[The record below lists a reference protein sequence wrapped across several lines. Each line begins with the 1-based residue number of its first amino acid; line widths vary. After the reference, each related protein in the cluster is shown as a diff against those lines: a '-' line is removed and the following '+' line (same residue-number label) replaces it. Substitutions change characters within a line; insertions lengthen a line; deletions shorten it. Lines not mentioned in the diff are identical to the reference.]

1 MRGPG
6 IIARHLLLLLAAL
19 ALAGCGSTGPQLI
32 ERDQIN
38 YSSALLVGE
47 KRQLLLNILRMR
59 EGDIPSFIHVK
70 QVVAGY
76 ERRYLGSVG
85 SAISQD
91 FVIVD
96 NFLIRGEAAV
106 ADRPTYTLA
115 PLQGAGYAKFLLRP
129 LPAQELMALI
139 ATDVNLATA
148 FRLVV
153 ARINNVPNEQ
163 LIETASGQPGTFNR
177 IVRLLQNLRNDGLLQ
192 VEFEES
198 NGREQIFLSLPPKSR
213 DDRAR
218 RLIELLKLDPSK
230 DRFEVTLR
238 VSPRHRGEIA
248 IWTRSFMQILSSIA
262 TSAFEER
269 AVDAES
275 DTLPSVFRWGAAV
288 TFRVQSSGEP
298 LPPDDAFVRVNHE
311 GRWYWINDNDQPTKR
326 AFSMLLLLSKIL
338 ESGGGGGGAVL
349 TIPAN

>member
-1 MRGPG
+1 M
-6 IIARHLLLLLAAL
+6 LLAAL
-19 ALAGCGSTGPQLI
+19 ALAGCGSVGPDRI

-38 YSSALLVGE
+38 YSSALLIGE

-59 EGDIPSFIHVK
+59 EGDIPSFIQVK

-76 ERRYLGSVG
+76 ERRFLGSAG
-85 SAISQD
+85 SVLSRD

-96 NFLIRGEAAV
+96 DFALRGEASI

-115 PLQGAGYAKFLLRP
+115 PLQGADYAQFLLRP

-163 LIETASGQPGTFNR
+163 LVEGPRGQPGIFNQ
-177 IVRLLQNLRNDGLLQ
+177 IVHLLQILRNNGLLQ
-192 VEFEES
+192 VEFEDS
-198 NGREQIFLSLPPKSR
+198 DGRERIFLSLPLKSR

-218 RLIELLKLDPSK
+218 RLIKLLKLDPARE
-230 DRFEVTLR
+230 RFEISLR
-238 VSPRHRGEIA
+238 VSPTHQGQIA

-262 TSAFEER
+262 NSALEER
-269 AVDAES
+269 AEDTAR

-288 TFRVQSSGEP
+288 TFRVQSSGSP
-298 LPPDDAFVRVNHE
+298 LPPADAFVRVQHK
-311 GRWYWINDNDQPTKR
+311 GRWYWIKDDDQPTKR
-326 AFSMLLLLSKIL
+326 AFSMLLLLSKVL
-338 ESGGGGGGAVL
+338 ESSGGDSGAVL